1 MMNVGVP
8 DYYWRFGFAYWESLG
23 GLLGVIFQI
32 EGTSLKNWLNQLEPY
47 LDAYI
52 PPSMSNL
59 TFWITFWR
67 LATAKQNKG
76 G

>member
-32 EGTSLKNWLNQLEPY
+32 EGTSLKNWLNQL
-47 LDAYI
+47 
-52 PPSMSNL
+52 
-59 TFWITFWR
+59 
-67 LATAKQNKG
+67 
-76 G
+76 